1 MNKNDVKKYFEKNKK
16 EIDKTIEY
24 ISKRQNEDI
33 NTTRLRI
40 YNEFKNLD
48 LINDK
53 QIIVVDNV
61 ELSIEEILKN
71 FRNRKT
77 EIFSIYI
84 LNENN
89 LFKIFEKLGNEH
101 SASPNEIETFNLFQK
116 LLLYKKPYFVIH
128 NHPYLFKA
136 TFSESDFISFE
147 QFISFSLE
155 THIQLLDFSIVTD
168 FDYWSGVNYLK
179 NNGVIKNDFNIK

>member
-53 QIIVVDNV
+53 QIIVVDKV

-101 SASPNEIETFNLFQK
+101 SASPK
-116 LLLYKKPYFVIH
+116 
-128 NHPYLFKA
+128 
-136 TFSESDFISFE
+136 
-147 QFISFSLE
+147 
-155 THIQLLDFSIVTD
+155 
-168 FDYWSGVNYLK
+168 
-179 NNGVIKNDFNIK
+179 